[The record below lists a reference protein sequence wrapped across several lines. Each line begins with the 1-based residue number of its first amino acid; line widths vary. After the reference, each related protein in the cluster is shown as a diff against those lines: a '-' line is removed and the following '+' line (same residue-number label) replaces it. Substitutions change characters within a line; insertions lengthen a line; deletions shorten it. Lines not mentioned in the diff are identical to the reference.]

1 MSDKKIQVVTSPGV
15 NQFLSKVATTPVNK
29 SSAEKGR
36 LVFAMDATASREPT
50 WDHACHLQG
59 EMFSATDTLGGLSV
73 QLCYYRGF
81 AEFRADPWCDS
92 TSALLSQMS
101 AVRCLGGHT
110 QISRVL
116 DHALNSHEQRAI
128 QAVVFVGD
136 AMEENPDTLCQLAGQ
151 LGILNI
157 PLFMFQEGQDHQTCN
172 IFTQMA
178 QLSKGAYAP
187 FDINSAHELKQLLSA
202 VAVFAAGGRS
212 ALEDYSRRSGGTIE
226 RLTRQLK

>member
-1 MSDKKIQVVTSPGV
+1 
-15 NQFLSKVATTPVNK
+15 
-29 SSAEKGR
+29 
-36 LVFAMDATASREPT
+36 
-50 WDHACHLQG
+50 
-59 EMFSATDTLGGLSV
+59 
-73 QLCYYRGF
+73 
-81 AEFRADPWCDS
+81 
-92 TSALLSQMS
+92 
-101 AVRCLGGHT
+101 
-110 QISRVL
+110 
-116 DHALNSHEQRAI
+116 
-128 QAVVFVGD
+128 
-136 AMEENPDTLCQLAGQ
+136 MEENPDTLCQLAGQ